1 MSAASTPVWVV
12 PGKQWADQI
21 SACRRVI
28 IEKINSSTPLLI
40 SDLFK
45 ILPLNPTDQQ
55 TIDDMVARG
64 ELIFQGG
71 EIVNSSNDVTRASF
85 LDDNVGSV
93 RLIIPKIVKAT
104 ATTDGTKV
112 ELRENATEIL
122 LILGD
127 LPSQY
132 PFSGNFILRKLSL
145 LEHETIY
152 TLQDQIS
159 PNGWFEI
166 KVDLR
171 VTPTPFTALAALRSM
186 PAHRRRKFSL
196 AMKALADEEDSCFGK
211 NDGSPSWYIT
221 RATFGVCRLQHGN
234 EHVLG
239 VVLYG
244 PDTLENCRRKLEE
257 FQRDG
262 TCP

>member
-1 MSAASTPVWVV
+1 MPPASNPVWVV

-21 SACRRVI
+21 NACRRVI
-28 IEKINSSTPLLI
+28 IEKITSNSPLPI

-64 ELIFQGG
+64 DLGFQGG
-71 EIVNSSNDVTRASF
+71 AITNASNDVTRASF

-93 RLIIPKIVKAT
+93 RLVIPEVVKAT
-104 ATTDGTKV
+104 ATTDGLVV
-112 ELRENATEIL
+112 ELKEDATEIL

-132 PFSGNFILRKLSL
+132 PFSGNFILRSLSL
-145 LEHETIY
+145 GESEAVY
-152 TLQDQIS
+152 SLQDQIS

-171 VTPTPFTALAALRSM
+171 VAATPFTALAALRSM
-186 PAHRRRKFSL
+186 PAHRRRKFSM
-196 AMKALADEEDSCFGK
+196 AIKALADEEDSCFGK
-211 NDGSPSWYIT
+211 DDGSPSWYIT
-221 RATFGVCRLQHGN
+221 RASLGVCRLQHGN

-239 VVLYG
+239 TIIYG
-244 PDTLENCRRKLEE
+244 PDTLENCRRQLEV
-257 FQRDG
+257 FQTNG